1 MSMTLPENTVDIQL
15 NAIRSGVV
23 LTLEREDLLKALA
36 LLNAETGAPKITL
49 TTASG
54 AIVHVRTSPNE
65 GKALISIDDEYN
77 LPVLMTE
84 LDIEITEA
92 VLQRVASLVL

>member
-49 TTASG
+49 TTPG
-54 AIVHVRTSPNE
+54 GVIVHVRNSLNE

-92 VLQRVASLVL
+92 VLQRVTSLVL